1 MKLSLRH
8 IIYFRMLFC
17 ITLVIVTYLATTEL
31 EFTAISSSYDKL
43 NHFAAFL
50 VLALL
55 LDFSFPNSRFNT
67 DKILPLIAYGVGIEV
82 IQHYLPHRM
91 FSFFDVGADIL
102 GILGYSLLISFL
114 KQIPIIEDR
123 RVK

>member
-1 MKLSLRH
+1 M
-8 IIYFRMLFC
+8 
-17 ITLVIVTYLATTEL
+17 TLVAVTYLATTEL
-31 EFTAISSSYDKL
+31 EFTVVSSIYDKL

-67 DKILPLIAYGVGIEV
+67 DKIILLIAYGVGIEV
-82 IQHYLPHRM
+82 VQHYLPDRM

-102 GILGYSLLISFL
+102 GLVGYGLLIPFL
-114 KQIPIIEDR
+114 KRIPLFEDR
-123 RVK
+123 WDK